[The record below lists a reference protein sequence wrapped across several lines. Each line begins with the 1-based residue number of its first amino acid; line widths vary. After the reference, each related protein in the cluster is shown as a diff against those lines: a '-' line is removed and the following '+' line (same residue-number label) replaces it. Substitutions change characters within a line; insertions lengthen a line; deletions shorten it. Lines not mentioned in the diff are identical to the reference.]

1 MIKREILK
9 ESEKS
14 RFWLN
19 GESCVAFSRG
29 GGGERE
35 AELNV
40 SLSFRSPL
48 LPSGEAAT
56 AKVIRDKVVA
66 LNIQIGNLW

>member
-1 MIKREILK
+1 MVSLASRSRE
-9 ESEKS
+9 EE
-14 RFWLN
+14 
-19 GESCVAFSRG
+19 EE
-29 GGGERE
+29 ERE